1 MKIAVAHLILFAAGI
16 MTLAGCSSSPEANAK
31 ASSAL
36 LAQVYLRQQQVAAP
50 TAARL
55 DEMRAMGMQTE
66 TIPTQRIFIYLAQPL
81 TPARLAE
88 LQTLGVTVY
97 PDSWIPPV
105 GNNPTGFLLADMP
118 VGSLDSLAAKD
129 YVVRLD
135 TAERQLQPQA
145 RPGG

>member
-1 MKIAVAHLILFAAGI
+1 MKKFAILLTVAALGALATAAC
-16 MTLAGCSSSPEANAK
+16 AGSPAANTK

-36 LAQVYLRQQQVAAP
+36 LAQVYLRQQQVSAP
-50 TAARL
+50 TAERL
-55 DEMRAMGMQTE
+55 DEMKAMGMQTE
-66 TIPTQRIFIYLAQPL
+66 TIPTQRIFIYLSQPL
-81 TPARLAE
+81 TPAQAAE
-88 LQTLGVTVY
+88 LQALGVTAY
-97 PDSWIPPV
+97 PESWIPPI

-129 YVVRLD
+129 FVVRLD

>member
-1 MKIAVAHLILFAAGI
+1 MKIAVAHLVLITVGI

-55 DEMRAMGMQTE
+55 EEMRAMGMQTE
-66 TIPTQRIFIYLAQPL
+66 NIPTQRVFIYLSQPL

-88 LQTLGVTVY
+88 LQSLGVTAY
-97 PDSWIPPV
+97 PESWIPPV
-105 GNNPTGFLLADMP
+105 GNNPTGFVLADMP

-129 YVVRLD
+129 YVIRLD
-135 TAERQLQPQA
+135 TAERQLQPQI